1 MVLHSLGGIHRC
13 FGSDNGEDAAD
24 NSSKMV
30 AMIMV
35 IMAMVIVKMVTVR
48 LVFMLVKEHGD
59 SVVRLTVVKM
69 DAMIVAMVKRLSLTS
84 TTAIILNIKLLS

>member
-1 MVLHSLGGIHRC
+1 
-13 FGSDNGEDAAD
+13 
-24 NSSKMV
+24 MV

-59 SVVRLTVVKM
+59 SVVRLVKT
-69 DAMIVAMVKRLSLTS
+69 DAMIVVMVKRLFPTS

>member
-1 MVLHSLGGIHRC
+1 
-13 FGSDNGEDAAD
+13 
-24 NSSKMV
+24 MV

-59 SVVRLTVVKM
+59 SVVRLVKT
-69 DAMIVAMVKRLSLTS
+69 DAMIVVIVVMVKRLSLTS